1 MAKKTGRKS
10 TKTLGPWRVD
20 GISAAA
26 ASAAAEAA
34 EHARVPLSAW
44 LSRVIREAAARER
57 QEREQRRGGS

>member
-10 TKTLGPWRVD
+10 NQALGPWRVD

-34 EHARVPLSAW
+34 ECARVPLSAW

-57 QEREQRRGGS
+57 HERERHRGSS